1 MAGTANFTKQ
11 SRMSTLSFLF
21 TSPVNSF
28 RNKTVDSRNWIL
40 LSCALLFLWLAYRVP
55 AQTRPLTP
63 EKDTFVR
70 TQMNNV
76 RYHFSETVS
85 VQINSLVGSFVP
97 IANNEF
103 PIFDDK
109 NSFKIRIESA
119 EIAISPADL
128 ADLLNSY
135 VFARKGAPLS
145 GISIETIPN
154 GKLKVKGR
162 LHDKGNIPF
171 ETESTLSPTDDGKLR
186 LHTEQI
192 KAVHVPVKGLMETFR
207 LEIGDL
213 IKSGKVPGVLA
224 ENNDLIL
231 DLSQILPAPHIEG
244 KVTAVRIETNSII
257 QTFGNKVVQASGK
270 VSGNYM
276 AFQNNRLR
284 FGKLTMDDTNL
295 TLIDMDPADPMD
307 FFLDHY
313 KEQLVAGYT
322 KIAPNF
328 QLRVFMKDYDK
339 LKHAR
344 SSVPKSQ

>member
-1 MAGTANFTKQ
+1 
-11 SRMSTLSFLF
+11 MSTLSLLF
-21 TSPVNSF
+21 TSPV
-28 RNKTVDSRNWIL
+28 
-40 LSCALLFLWLAYRVP
+40 
-55 AQTRPLTP
+55 
-63 EKDTFVR
+63 
-70 TQMNNV
+70 NNV
-76 RYHFSETVS
+76 RYHFSEKVS

-186 LHTEQI
+186 LHTEKI